1 MRVFPL
7 GRLEL
12 FAVGGAE
19 VGRAVYAP
27 GWVWSQHVAP
37 LAGTSLCQ
45 VEHLGFV
52 LGGRAAVKMA
62 DGSEVVLGPGDFFS
76 IPPGHDSWV
85 VGDEEYVSL
94 HLAGAEKYARSSRE
108 DHGGTGDEGRNSL

>member
-1 MRVFPL
+1 VRAFPF

-12 FAVGGAE
+12 FELGGTGL
-19 VGRAVYAP
+19 GRAVYAP

-45 VEHLGFV
+45 VEHRGLV
-52 LGGRAAVKMA
+52 LRGRAAVKMV
-62 DGSEVVLGPGDFFS
+62 DGTEVVLGPGDFFS

-108 DHGGTGDEGRNSL
+108 AHAAGPG